1 VRRWRRAQAGLGA
14 AWAILFAFAAAAD
27 LPAEELGQVE
37 TLTRPF
43 APHHVWVADLLLQRT
58 ALMDLDEGRYLGQ
71 INGGYG
77 PLSPLFSQRRQEV
90 YVPSTF
96 YSRLTYGERT
106 DAVVIWDAR
115 TLGHLGEVPIRPAG
129 PQAGP
134 TIQE

>member
-27 LPAEELGQVE
+27 LPAEELGQ
-37 TLTRPF
+37 
-43 APHHVWVADLLLQRT
+43 VWVADLLLQRT